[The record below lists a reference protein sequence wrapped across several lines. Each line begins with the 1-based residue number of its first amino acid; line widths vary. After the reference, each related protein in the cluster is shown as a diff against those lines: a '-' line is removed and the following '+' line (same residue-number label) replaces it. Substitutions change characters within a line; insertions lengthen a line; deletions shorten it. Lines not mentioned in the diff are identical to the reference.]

1 MAPRLSVSYS
11 FSAQVAYNH
20 LKLQAEEPNA
30 LCWPQRAPTNTWCT
44 HTYRSTRIHTQKYLS
59 YFFKKRQGKHQ
70 IVRQL
75 LSKPS
80 ILVSGPLYFLQV
92 GGTRSEIT
100 IGSPAW

>member
-1 MAPRLSVSYS
+1 MPSVGPSG
-11 FSAQVAYNH
+11 H
-20 LKLQAEEPNA
+20 
-30 LCWPQRAPTNTWCT
+30 PQIHGVHT
-44 HTYRSTRIHTQKYLS
+44 HTDPHVYRSTRIHTQKYLS
-59 YFFKKRQGKHQ
+59 YFLKKRQGKHQ

-92 GGTRSEIT
+92 GGTHSEIT